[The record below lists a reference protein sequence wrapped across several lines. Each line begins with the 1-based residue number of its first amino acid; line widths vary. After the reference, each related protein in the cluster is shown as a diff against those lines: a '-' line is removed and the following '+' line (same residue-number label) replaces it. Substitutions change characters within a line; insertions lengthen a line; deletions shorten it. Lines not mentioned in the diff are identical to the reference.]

1 MGWEHGAYVTFGI
14 PALICVALA
23 LWPARLGAAI
33 LFWPFAAGASL
44 YGWLLVKDLMVLSR
58 GGAPSV
64 LLDADDSV
72 VFVLLELTL
81 IAVSALFLVMWRP
94 FAARRTPLGPGSRD
108 HCLKAN
114 PRSE

>member
-1 MGWEHGAYVTFGI
+1 
-14 PALICVALA
+14 
-23 LWPARLGAAI
+23 
-33 LFWPFAAGASL
+33 
-44 YGWLLVKDLMVLSR
+44 MVLSQD
-58 GGAPSV
+58 GAPSV

-81 IAVSALFLVMWRP
+81 IAVSVLFLVMWRP
-94 FAARRTPLGPGSRD
+94 FAAWRPRLGPGSRD